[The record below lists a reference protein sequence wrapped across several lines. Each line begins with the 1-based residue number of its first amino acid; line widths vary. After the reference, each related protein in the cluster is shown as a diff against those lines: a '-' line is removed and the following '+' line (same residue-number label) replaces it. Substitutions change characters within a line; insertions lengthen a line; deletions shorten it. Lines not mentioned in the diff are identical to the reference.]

1 MKFNRT
7 SFFSCF
13 RAYHKAERNKNL
25 SQGQVDGLTF
35 LLDAIEQDPA
45 WKLVTQVSYFLATC
59 AHETAWTFKPI
70 KELRGKTLTAAQKRY
85 WPSGY
90 FGRGYIQITWERNY
104 ENASRKLGVNLVAEP
119 DGALD
124 PLIAYQIAARGM
136 REGWFTG
143 KKLTDYI
150 NSDVVA
156 IDRKNARRIVNGL
169 DKAAHIAG
177 IAQSI
182 EKCLRSSVADSGET
196 VSDKGAD
203 EGDGLTPA
211 PTPPVST
218 PDPTVLVPQ
227 ATPSPAEEPKVSGL
241 KTQWAALTTF
251 LTASAGSI
259 ITWLSGARAEIIIG
273 LALIVT
279 VIGGVYMITRYFKQ
293 QKAEVRA
300 HEEKMQRERQAHE
313 VTIMQMKSAMDKDAN
328 TVRVVPK
335 PLESSDSQ

>member
-25 SQGQVDGLTF
+25 TQSQVDGLTF
-35 LLDAIEQDPA
+35 LLDRIEHDATWVMPEQIA
-45 WKLVTQVSYFLATC
+45 YFLATI
-59 AHETAWTFKPI
+59 AHETAWTFEPI
-70 KELRGKTLTAAQKRY
+70 KEYRSKTLSAAQKKY
-85 WPSGY
+85 WPSGFY
-90 FGRGYIQITWERNY
+90 GRGYVQLTWENNY
-104 ENASRKLGVNLVAEP
+104 RKAGERIGVDLAAKPDLALEP
-119 DGALD
+119 RV
-124 PLIAYQIAARGM
+124 AYQIAALGM
-136 REGWFTG
+136 TGGWFTG
-143 KKLTDYI
+143 KALSHYI
-150 NSDVVA
+150 NSQITDY
-156 IDRKNARRIVNGL
+156 KNARRIVNGL
-169 DKAAHIAG
+169 DKASHIAG
-177 IAQSI
+177 IAQAF

-251 LTASAGSI
+251 VTASAGSI

-273 LALIVT
+273 LAVIVT